1 MPRQKKAGRYS
12 EVEARA
18 PRNGR
23 RRAGSTEVA
32 YYLSNAPEETPLL
45 KLAQVASTRFRVE
58 QRIEEAKGETGLDE
72 VEVRH

>member
-1 MPRQKKAGRYS
+1 
-12 EVEARA
+12 
-18 PRNGR
+18 
-23 RRAGSTEVA
+23 VA